1 MPMTTSRPI
10 DIDDHP
16 VVRKRYLVATPTI
29 DLVTQRIV
37 KQIRQRNPGAILY
50 GYPRFGKTSSIRYVI
65 HYLNDTFPGAVC
77 VNFRCETHK
86 SGSEDSF
93 LVALLT
99 AVGHKEP
106 MAGKISRKRHRLLEH
121 ICMLA
126 DRSGKDWIVFF
137 ADEAQKLQV
146 IEYEWLRD
154 LHDALE
160 LKGIRMI
167 TILVGQPQLLD
178 QKSALRQSHNTQI
191 VLRFMVTEIR
201 FGGIISAEEVGAC
214 LDAYDT
220 SCYPSDSAWTF
231 TRFFYPHAYTAGM
244 RLSSQAGALWKAFE
258 RAHKAANLGNH
269 IEIPMAYFARAVEH
283 ALSEH
288 CRHDSDSFGFSPAVW
303 DEAVLESNYVL
314 ACEEIRLGLPLPE
327 WRS

>member
-1 MPMTTSRPI
+1 MTLTHRRPI
-10 DIDDHP
+10 DIEDHP
-16 VVRKRYLVATPTI
+16 IVRKRYLIATPTI
-29 DLVTQRIV
+29 DLVTQRVV

-65 HYLNDTFPGAVC
+65 HYLNETFPGAVC
-77 VNFRCETHK
+77 INFRCETHK

-93 LVALLT
+93 MIALLT

-106 MAGKISRKRHRLLEH
+106 LAGKVSRKRHRLLEH

-126 DRSGKDWIVFF
+126 DRCAKDWIVFF

-178 QKSALRQSHNTQI
+178 QKSALRHSQNTQI

-201 FGGIISAEEVGAC
+201 FGGIASLEDVVTC
-214 LDAYDT
+214 LDAYDQ
-220 SCYPSDSAWTF
+220 SCYPPDSGWSF
-231 TRFFYPHAYTAGM
+231 TRFFYPRAYTAGL
-244 RLSSQAGALWKAFE
+244 RLSKQANAVWKAFE
-258 RAHKAANLGNH
+258 RAYKTAGMTAA

-288 CRHDSDSFGFSPAVW
+288 SGSDSDGFSFSPAIW
-303 DEAVLESNYVL
+303 DEAVKESNYVL
-314 ACEEIRLGLPLPE
+314 ACEEIKLGLPVPD
-327 WRS
+327 